1 MGTSDETKRT
11 NEIGTVVPMLD
22 ALELDL
28 TTTTVTTD
36 ALLTQR
42 TLAHYLHRR
51 GAHFVFCVKANHP
64 TVLADLECF
73 FLHRTDP
80 DFREPLQLQHGRLE
94 SRAIWTTTR
103 LNHYLSFPHVEQAF
117 LIERTVIHKASGKRS
132 VEHAYGIT
140 SHTPDS
146 ASPQRLLALN
156 RGHWCVESAHH
167 ILDTAFDEDRCR
179 IRTGHGPENTS
190 RLRRFA
196 IGLIRAHSHSVAAT
210 LRKLQRN
217 TRLVFDYLKLTRNTL
232 TSRNHAVPGGR
243 TN

>member
-1 MGTSDETKRT
+1 MGTSDQTKRT
-11 NEIGTVVPMLD
+11 NEIATVVPMLD
-22 ALELDL
+22 ALELNL
-28 TTTTVTTD
+28 TATTVTTD
-36 ALLTQR
+36 ALLTQH
-42 TLAHYLHRR
+42 TLAHYLLKRR
-51 GAHFVFCVKANHP
+51 AHFVFTVKANHP
-64 TVLADLECF
+64 TVLADLQCF
-73 FLHRTDP
+73 FHHRLDP

-94 SRAIWTTTR
+94 SRAIWTTSR

-117 LIERTVIHKASGKRS
+117 LIERTVIHKTSGKRS

-167 ILDTAFDEDRCR
+167 TLDTAFDEDRCR

-196 IGLIRAHSHSVAAT
+196 IGLIRAHSHCVAAA

-217 TRLVFDYLKLTRNTL
+217 TRLVFDYLKLTRNSLPSRSHATL
-232 TSRNHAVPGGR
+232 GGR
-243 TN
+243 AN